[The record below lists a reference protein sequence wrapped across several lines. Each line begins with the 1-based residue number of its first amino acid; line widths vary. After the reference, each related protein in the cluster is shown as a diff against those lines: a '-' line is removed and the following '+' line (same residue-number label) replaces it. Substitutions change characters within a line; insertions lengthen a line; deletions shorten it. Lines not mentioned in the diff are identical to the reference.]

1 MGENLPDAAA
11 ARDDGGCGSFV
22 KAFLFGGTE
31 PSPEG
36 GGLCSRLIMDGRTE
50 GWMGIPHGGIGMGA
64 IAELAGALR
73 AASRVRGTPYPLTV
87 DFRLGGAGARSG
99 DTMEVQ
105 VCPTAGGARG
115 TISGRGDALPY
126 LTAVLGYGS
135 DESLRKTV
143 FASYLPG
150 RFSVPEA
157 GGWIPLPY
165 FPHCFV
171 CGAERAHPGLASR
184 FWLLAGPE
192 RIVVSRAGFDAGEGE
207 PFYRFRRGGCVH
219 PLPLLALLDE
229 TLGWAGFMATGSGA
243 VTVRIGYTFYRD
255 IRVGERLVFYG
266 RNEKVK
272 GNAGSRLFYW
282 ASGGAAVV
290 DDRGG
295 LEIVAAAAGQYLGV
309 PALTEQMRRELIPP
323 EWTRRAFARAGLS

>member
-1 MGENLPDAAA
+1 
-11 ARDDGGCGSFV
+11 
-22 KAFLFGGTE
+22 
-31 PSPEG
+31 
-36 GGLCSRLIMDGRTE
+36 MDGRTE

-64 IAELAGALR
+64 VVELAGALR
-73 AASRVRGTPYPLTV
+73 AASRERGTPYPLTV

-99 DTMEVQ
+99 DTVEVK

-115 TISGRGDALPY
+115 AISVGSGALPY

-135 DESLRKTV
+135 DESLRKTA
-143 FASYLPG
+143 FAAYLPG
-150 RFSVPEA
+150 CFSALEAEA
-157 GGWIPLPY
+157 GIPLPH
-165 FPHCFV
+165 FRHCFV
-171 CGAERAHPGLASR
+171 CGAERAHPGLESR
-184 FWLLAGPE
+184 FRLLAGPE

-207 PFYRFRRGGCVH
+207 PFYRFRRGPLVH
-219 PLPLLALLDE
+219 PLAFLALLDE

-255 IRVGERLVFYG
+255 VRVGERLVFFG

-295 LEIVAAAAGQYLGV
+295 LEVVVAAAGQYLGV
-309 PALTEQMRRELIPP
+309 PELTEQMRRELIPP
-323 EWTRRAFARAGLS
+323 EWTRRAFALAGLP